1 MHHLFT
7 IRYLIVFV
15 FCWLKR
21 ISAVF
26 SVNQNNCILA
36 GFILPKIAC
45 GALQHPAEKNNVK
58 ILFPDGP

>member
-26 SVNQNNCILA
+26 PVNQNNCILV
-36 GFILPKIAC
+36 GFILPKTEC
-45 GALQHPAEKNNVK
+45 GALQHPAEKNNVD
-58 ILFPDGP
+58 LLSVDGP